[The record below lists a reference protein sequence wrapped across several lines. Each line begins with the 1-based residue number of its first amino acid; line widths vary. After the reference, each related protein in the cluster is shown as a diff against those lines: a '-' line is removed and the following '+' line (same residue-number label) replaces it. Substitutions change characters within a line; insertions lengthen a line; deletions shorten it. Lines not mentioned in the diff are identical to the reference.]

1 MFPEGRAF
9 EFLIAAV
16 VALIVVGPKDLP
28 ILLRKFGQ
36 FMARVRSM
44 AAEFR
49 ASFDEM
55 ARQSELDE
63 LRKEVEAMRKGQLL
77 DMATHAPE
85 VNQTFDEIS
94 QGLSD
99 VGVQLNSPVVSPHA
113 LTQTEPVE
121 ISMEPVS
128 KAKPRVRKASA
139 KAQAKPSAKKATP
152 PKVTAEKPA
161 PKAKGAAAPKPKP
174 VAKRAPKAVPAKPR
188 SRKAGVS

>member
-1 MFPEGRAF
+1 MFPEGRAV
-9 EFLIAAV
+9 EFLVAAV

-36 FMARVRSM
+36 FMAKVRSM

-63 LRKEVEAMRKGQLL
+63 LRKEVEAMRKGQLA

-85 VNQTFDEIS
+85 VNQAFDEIS

-99 VGVQLNSPVVSPHA
+99 VGVQLNAPVTSFD
-113 LTQTEPVE
+113 
-121 ISMEPVS
+121 
-128 KAKPRVRKASA
+128 
-139 KAQAKPSAKKATP
+139 AQAQT
-152 PKVTAEKPA
+152 
-161 PKAKGAAAPKPKP
+161 G
-174 VAKRAPKAVPAKPR
+174 RASCRERV
-188 SRKAGVS
+188 